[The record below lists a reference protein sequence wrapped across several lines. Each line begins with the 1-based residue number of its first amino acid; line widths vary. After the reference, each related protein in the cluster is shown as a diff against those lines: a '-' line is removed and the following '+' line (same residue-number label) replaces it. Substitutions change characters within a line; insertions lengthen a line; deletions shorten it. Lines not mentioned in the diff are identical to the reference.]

1 MCVSQGLKT
10 YNGYSFGFVRGI
22 SLEKINYFLISR
34 RHRTVW
40 KSNVLREINFDEVS
54 ESVKHKISEFKIEK
68 LSKSISRKIP
78 RLVGKSLDFITVRGA
93 ASL

>member
-34 RHRTVW
+34 RHYTVW
-40 KSNVLREINFDEVS
+40 KSKILCEIKFDEIDNLKRITIPNS
-54 ESVKHKISEFKIEK
+54 KLRNFHYQFHVK
-68 LSKSISRKIP
+68 L
-78 RLVGKSLDFITVRGA
+78 LDW
-93 ASL
+93 

>member
-34 RHRTVW
+34 RLNTVW
-40 KSNVLREINFDEVS
+40 KIKILREINFDEVS
-54 ESVKHKISEFKIEK
+54 ESAALNTKFPNSKLRNCQNQFHEK
-68 LSKSISRKIP
+68 FR
-78 RLVGKSLDFITVRGA
+78 DW
-93 ASL
+93 